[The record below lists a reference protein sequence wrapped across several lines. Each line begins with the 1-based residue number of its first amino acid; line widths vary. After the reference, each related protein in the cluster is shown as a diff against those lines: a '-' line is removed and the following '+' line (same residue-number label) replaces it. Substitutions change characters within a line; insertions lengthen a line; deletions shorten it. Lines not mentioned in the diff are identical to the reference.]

1 VSTARPMLFSGPMV
15 RALQA
20 GTKTQTRR
28 VVKRQPPT
36 GTVQFCTYHH
46 PDPRPHYWA
55 MDSGSLMDFAV
66 PCPYGQPGDQL
77 WVRESGWERPYRTAK
92 MMREGADTWQP
103 YYYDADGITAD
114 DACNFKQWGFIRRP
128 SIRMP
133 RWASRITLEI
143 TQVCVERLQN
153 ISETDAL
160 AEGISSVR
168 TPEWDARHFPVWH
181 REFEQVRA
189 TGAKPPLGP
198 MPSQAYAA
206 LWDEIN
212 GPGAWALNPWVWV
225 VEFKRVQP

>member
-1 VSTARPMLFSGPMV
+1 MSTMRPMLFSGQMV
-15 RALQA
+15 RALLA

-28 VVKRQPPT
+28 VMKLQPPEA
-36 GTVQFCTYHH
+36 TVQFCTYHH
-46 PDPRPHYWA
+46 PDPRTHHWA
-55 MDSGSLMDFAV
+55 MDSGTLLNFAV

-77 WVRESGWERPYRTAK
+77 WVRENGWQRPHRTAK

-128 SIRMP
+128 SIHMP
-133 RWASRITLEI
+133 REASRITLEI

-168 TPEWDARHFPVWH
+168 TPGWDARHFPVLH
-181 REFEQVRA
+181 RQFEQVRA
-189 TGAKPPLGP
+189 TGARPPLGP